1 MSSEEQ
7 CTRALELHDGK
18 LSALAN
24 VQGLGIVAEEGETVD
39 GGNLAVAVYVEK
51 KVPVEELAPEHRIP
65 ATLEIPDDDGFH
77 QVSVRVIE
85 QGPVWAE

>member
-7 CTRALELHDGK
+7 CARALELHEGK

-39 GGNLAVAVYVEK
+39 SDNLAVAVYVEK
-51 KVPVEELAPEHRIP
+51 KVSVEELAPEHRIP

>member
-7 CTRALELHDGK
+7 CVQALELHEGK
-18 LSALAN
+18 LSALTN
-24 VQGLGIVAEEGETVD
+24 VQGLGIVAEDGETAVSD
-39 GGNLAVAVYVEK
+39 KLAVAVYVEK
-51 KVPVEELAPEHRIP
+51 KVPVEKLAPEHRIP
-65 ATLEIPDDDGFH
+65 ATLEIPDGDGFH

>member
-7 CTRALELHDGK
+7 CARALELHDGK

-39 GGNLAVAVYVEK
+39 SDNLAVAVYVEK

-65 ATLEIPDDDGFH
+65 ATLEIPDDEGFH